1 MRILGIYTLCY
12 IQKLSRIAQLM
23 FVNNQK
29 IIFYIELYQTVD
41 ARHYRVT
48 WIFLWRLPTQNHL
61 KLFITEKRRNKSKY
75 LSWNSIRLKFV
86 KKTSMPNPVKS
97 LGYIKCYS
105 SSSPRPVKSHINF
118 IRYKFQKIWSWLR
131 RAKVYWKLGK
141 LPHFTRWSTTYYLQV
156 FKKRY

>member
-48 WIFLWRLPTQNHL
+48 WIFL
-61 KLFITEKRRNKSKY
+61 
-75 LSWNSIRLKFV
+75 
-86 KKTSMPNPVKS
+86 
-97 LGYIKCYS
+97 
-105 SSSPRPVKSHINF
+105 
-118 IRYKFQKIWSWLR
+118 
-131 RAKVYWKLGK
+131 
-141 LPHFTRWSTTYYLQV
+141 
-156 FKKRY
+156 